1 MGLMSININHEFE
14 RSKDLACFILHGYD
28 SEHLRV
34 SVTKSKMVVSEPS
47 GGANFYCRIVEITSH
62 KKVAVKENREIKF
75 GTSPEIWNFNTDWK
89 TFKFTLVSWGKLKSF
104 TKLGLL
110 SYHGTNNQMSAW
122 CLFWRENV

>member
-1 MGLMSININHEFE
+1 MLIHSLGLMSININHEFE

-62 KKVAVKENREIKF
+62 KKVAVKENGEIKF
-75 GTSPEIWNFNTDWK
+75 ETFDKIWNFNK
-89 TFKFTLVSWGKLKSF
+89 TIGKFTFCFEILNKEKSQRRRKVQEGK
-104 TKLGLL
+104 
-110 SYHGTNNQMSAW
+110 
-122 CLFWRENV
+122 

>member
-1 MGLMSININHEFE
+1 MLFHSLGLMSININHEFE

-104 TKLGLL
+104 TALGLL
-110 SYHGTNNQMSAW
+110 SWHK
-122 CLFWRENV
+122 